1 MQAVRADF
9 PTDWPHA
16 NVYTLADLHIGD
28 AHCDESEVLAR
39 VKAVQDDPY
48 GLCILN
54 GDLMNTALRNSV
66 SDVYG
71 EVLSPM
77 EQINYLVT
85 MLRPISGKVIGV
97 TAGNHE
103 NRVYRSDGIDVT
115 RLVCRELGIEEKYAP
130 EGVLIFLRFGTRSAK
145 GGHLNDGRNPRQW
158 YSIYATHGSGGGRK
172 EGAKAIR
179 LADMAAVVDA
189 DIYIHSHTHLPMV
202 MKQSF
207 FRADSSNCTAK
218 QVSKLFINTGA
229 VLGYGGYGQSQEFKP
244 SDISTPVIHL
254 EAKHKR
260 MSATM

>member
-1 MQAVRADF
+1 MHTVRADF
-9 PTDWPHA
+9 PTDWPYA
-16 NVYTLADLHIGD
+16 NIHTLADLHIGD
-28 AHCDESEVLAR
+28 AHCSESEVLAR

-77 EQINYLVT
+77 QQIAYLVN
-85 MLRPISGKVIGV
+85 MLRPIAGKIIGA

-103 NRVYRSDGIDVT
+103 NRVYKSDGIDVM
-115 RLVCRELGIEEKYAP
+115 RLVCREIGIEEKYAP
-130 EGVLIFLRFGTRSAK
+130 EGVLIFLRFGTRN
-145 GGHLNDGRNPRQW
+145 GHGCHRDKSPRQW

-179 LADMAAVVDA
+179 LADMNSIVDA
-189 DIYIHSHTHLPMV
+189 DIFVHSHVHLGMI
-202 MKQSF
+202 MKE
-207 FRADSSNCTAK
+207 RYYRVDSSNCVAK
-218 QVSKLFINTGA
+218 PVDKLFVCTGA
-229 VLGYGGYGQSQEFKP
+229 ALGYGGYGQAQEFKP
-244 SDISTPVIHL
+244 SSMATPVIHL

>member
-1 MQAVRADF
+1 MHSVRVDY

-28 AHCDESEVLAR
+28 AHCSESEVLAR

-77 EQINYLVT
+77 QQITYLVN
-85 MLRPISGKVIGV
+85 MLRPIAGKIIGV

-103 NRVYRSDGIDVT
+103 NRVYRSDGIDVM
-115 RLVCRELGIEEKYAP
+115 RLVCREIGIEEKYAP
-130 EGVLIFLRFGTRSAK
+130 EGVLIFLRFGTRN
-145 GGHLNDGRNPRQW
+145 GHACHRDKSPRQW

-189 DIYIHSHTHLPMV
+189 DVYVHSHTHLPMV
-202 MKQSF
+202 MKHGF
-207 FRADSSNCTAK
+207 FRADPSNCSAK
-218 QVSKLFINTGA
+218 MVQKLFVNTGA
-229 VLGYGGYGQSQEFKP
+229 ALGYGGYGQAQEFKP
-244 SDISTPVIHL
+244 ADTSTPVIRL
-254 EAKHKR
+254 EAKNKR

>member
-1 MQAVRADF
+1 MHSVRADY
-9 PTDWPHA
+9 PTDWPYA

-39 VKAVQDDPY
+39 VKAVANDPY
-48 GLCILN
+48 GLCVLN

-71 EVLSPM
+71 EILSPM
-77 EQINYLVT
+77 QQITYLVN
-85 MLRPISGKVIGV
+85 MLRPIAGKIIGV

-130 EGVLIFLRFGTRSAK
+130 EGVLIFLRFGTRSAS

-158 YSIYATHGSGGGRK
+158 YTIYATHGSGGGRK
-172 EGAKAIR
+172 EGSKAIR
-179 LADMAAVVDA
+179 LADMASIVDA
-189 DIYIHSHTHLPMV
+189 DLYLHSHTHLPMV
-202 MKQSF
+202 MKQGYY
-207 FRADSSNCTAK
+207 RTDSSNCVAK
-218 QVSKLFINTGA
+218 MVTRLFVNTGA
-229 VLGYGGYGQSQEFKP
+229 ALGYGGYGQSQEFKP
-244 SDISTPVIHL
+244 ASSDTPTVRL

>member
-28 AHCDESEVLAR
+28 AHCSESEVLAR

-48 GLCILN
+48 GLCVLN

-71 EVLSPM
+71 EILSPM

-85 MLRPISGKVIGV
+85 MLRPIAGKVIGV

-115 RLVCRELGIEEKYAP
+115 RLVCRELGIEEKYSP
-130 EGVLIFLRFGTRSAK
+130 EGILIFLRFGTKSNPQHVK
-145 GGHLNDGRNPRQW
+145 EGRNPRQW
-158 YSIYATHGSGGGRK
+158 YTIYATHGSGGGRK

-179 LADMAAVVDA
+179 LADMAAIVDA
-189 DIYIHSHTHLPMV
+189 DVYIHSHTHLPLV

-207 FRADSSNCTAK
+207 FRADSSNCAAK
-218 QVSKLFINTGA
+218 QVPKLFVNTGA
-229 VLGYGGYGQSQEFKP
+229 ALGYGGYGQSQEFKP
-244 SDISTPVIHL
+244 ADVASPVIHL